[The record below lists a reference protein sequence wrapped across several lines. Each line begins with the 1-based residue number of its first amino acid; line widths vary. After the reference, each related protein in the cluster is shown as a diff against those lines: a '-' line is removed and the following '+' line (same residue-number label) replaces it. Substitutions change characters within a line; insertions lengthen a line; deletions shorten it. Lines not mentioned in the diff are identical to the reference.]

1 MAIFYFAYSV
11 ARKRNNFSILFNLR
25 IQWRVGN
32 ILHTYINLPKSYV
45 LFLPQSQVTVTDN
58 MIPIFAIMLSCNKLF
73 YNRGNLVDVDDTRAY
88 SDTQKIFQKL
98 V

>member
-1 MAIFYFAYSV
+1 MTLRQYF
-11 ARKRNNFSILFNLR
+11 
-25 IQWRVGN
+25 
-32 ILHTYINLPKSYV
+32 TYIY
-45 LFLPQSQVTVTDN
+45 QSTEKLRTV
-58 MIPIFAIMLSCNKLF
+58 FATELSCNKLF